1 MIKIGI
7 TVCLAVMLL
16 LNSCASSIDERMGQ
30 IKSQYPQW
38 DQSTVENVAGR
49 QVMVGMTE
57 EMVLM
62 AMGEPWLILRKGE
75 IVVWEYGYLSTC
87 GSWGATCERMV
98 YFIYFQDKKVIQTRG
113 DKRRLGFQYY

>member
-7 TVCLAVMLL
+7 TFCLAAILL
-16 LNSCASSIDERMGQ
+16 INGCASSIEERKSQ

-38 DQSTVENVAGR
+38 DQRTVENVAGR

-62 AMGEPWLILRKGE
+62 AMGKPWSTSRKGE
-75 IVVWEYGYLSTC
+75 IVIWAYGYVSTC
-87 GSWGATCERMV
+87 GSEGGACEKMV
-98 YFIYFQDKKVIQTRG
+98 YFIHF
-113 DKRRLGFQYY
+113 